1 VHSIATLFSLH
12 LNRSLCIDLLRFVQA
27 HIPEK
32 ARLALV
38 RQMEDFKDSD
48 DDVLMLPN
56 LNNIERSVSCA
67 THLATSCQTHSCTF
81 SHAAQP

>member
-1 VHSIATLFSLH
+1 MQMNVALPLCTRLPLSSHFTSPPTLH
-12 LNRSLCIDLLRFVQA
+12 RSAAVVQA

-67 THLATSCQTHSCTF
+67 THLATIVK
-81 SHAAQP
+81 